1 MRVGYN
7 SNVVMKKVLLI
18 LVLSLLFLSGW
29 GVVLADTLCPH
40 KQARRV
46 QQKTEP
52 VMAHGQAPSCH
63 AEMAMDDAGTAGAT
77 SAEDEERASVTG
89 HTGLCNH
96 CVSRPETQDTLFIFA
111 RGTEQTKRDAA
122 APLLPA
128 ANSLSPFA
136 ISFAPPIRARQH
148 APPAKLSRRHLLL
161 SIFLI

>member
-1 MRVGYN
+1 VGYN
-7 SNVVMKKVLLI
+7 GNVVMKRVLLI
-18 LVLSLLFLSGW
+18 LVISLLFVSGW

-40 KQARRV
+40 KQARRA
-46 QQKTEP
+46 QQRTESA
-52 VMAHGQAPSCH
+52 MAHGQRPSCH
-63 AEMAMDDAGTAGAT
+63 AEMAMDDAENAGAT
-77 SAEDEERASVTG
+77 SAEDEERISVTG

-96 CVSRPETQDTLFIFA
+96 CVSRPENQTNLFIFA

-136 ISFAPPIRARQH
+136 SSFAPPVRARQH
-148 APPAKLSRRHLLL
+148 APPVKLARRHLLL